1 MTFLKV
7 HKWFYGHVKWYLYWP
22 NTQKVILTELARSVS
37 LFVSEV
43 DITWHKSIYIYVTK
57 HIPYNEDNNSYV
69 TSHSSVFVSIKSF
82 RLKRNGT
89 FWCQNNMQLFKI
101 VMYILISEYK
111 LLALFTAQS
120 TVDDWRILCTIV
132 IFIFCI

>member
-37 LFVSEV
+37 LFCVWGRYHV
-43 DITWHKSIYIYVTK
+43 TSIHI
-57 HIPYNEDNNSYV
+57 HICNRIPYNEDNNSYV

-82 RLKRNGT
+82 RLKKNGT

-101 VMYILISEYK
+101 VMYIMISEYK